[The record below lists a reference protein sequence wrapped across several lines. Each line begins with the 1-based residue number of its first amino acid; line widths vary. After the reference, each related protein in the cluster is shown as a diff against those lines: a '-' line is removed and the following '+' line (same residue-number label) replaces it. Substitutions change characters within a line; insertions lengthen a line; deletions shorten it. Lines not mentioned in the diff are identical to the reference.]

1 MSKPIV
7 LSHSQWEKLRTRLN
21 TDYGRSIMMLRDR
34 RKKILGFVDR
44 EHRWYT
50 EQHGYMSHI
59 CLDFYDEPKR
69 TMFILKYGEYLE
81 KQVLTKW

>member
-7 LSHSQWEKLRTRLN
+7 LNIGQWEKLRSQLKK
-21 TDYGRSIMMLRDR
+21 DYNPSVVLIRDR
-34 RKKILGFVDR
+34 MKSKLGFVDR

-50 EQHGYMSHI
+50 LQHGYQTHI

-69 TMFILKYGEYLE
+69 TMFLLKYGEYLE
-81 KQVLTKW
+81 DR